1 MGKWTESLAKP
12 DLVLTMVTLTLVT
25 FGTVM
30 IYSSSSIMALD
41 RFKDGQFFLKK
52 QVLFF
57 ALGFIGMVGMS
68 KVPYSFWK
76 NGLISLWRCRLFSAY
91 SFLFLL
97 LASRWEVPGDG

>member
-41 RFKDGQFFLKK
+41 RF
-52 QVLFF
+52 
-57 ALGFIGMVGMS
+57 
-68 KVPYSFWK
+68 
-76 NGLISLWRCRLFSAY
+76 
-91 SFLFLL
+91 
-97 LASRWEVPGDG
+97 